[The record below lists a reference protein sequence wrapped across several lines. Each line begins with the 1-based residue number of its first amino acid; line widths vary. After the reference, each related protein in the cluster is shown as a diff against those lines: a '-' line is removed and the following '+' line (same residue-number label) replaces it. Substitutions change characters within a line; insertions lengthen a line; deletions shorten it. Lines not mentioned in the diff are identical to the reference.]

1 MFYEEVQA
9 RSLLSKRIVADA
21 WFHSNYS
28 MNVYRGCQFSCAYC
42 DGMAEHYHVD
52 NFREHVRVKIN
63 APNVLEKELERILP
77 GRNKSL
83 LDYTELKP
91 EYKRPIIGISGGV
104 SDSYQQAEKKYQI
117 TRKILEVLLRHKL
130 PVFLLTK
137 SDLVLR
143 DIDLLEDINKQSFAS
158 VCFTI
163 TLMDENQK
171 KIYEPHSSSTE
182 DRFNALKTLR
192 SKGIRGG
199 VMAMPIIPFIG
210 DSIENMMGIVNESK
224 KANSEFVLF
233 AGMTLKPGR
242 QKRHFLETLSRNN
255 PEKLSRIKELYSNE
269 NRYGSPYWDK
279 MPVNV
284 MALGH
289 KLCLDEGINPRS
301 VRHSC
306 PGAYVPNHEVLQVLL
321 DIKYWM
327 SSFLG
332 KSKREWSKF
341 HEGAS
346 LIERGLPN
354 LKTAL
359 EMGKLQEQ
367 IHPAL
372 LNEVKEILKTGSCE
386 TYQRIQAEVNE
397 AARIEYDRLN

>member
-233 AGMTLKPGR
+233 AENSP
-242 QKRHFLETLSRNN
+242 Q
-255 PEKLSRIKELYSNE
+255 ISN
-269 NRYGSPYWDK
+269 
-279 MPVNV
+279 
-284 MALGH
+284 
-289 KLCLDEGINPRS
+289 GICNFP
-301 VRHSC
+301 C
-306 PGAYVPNHEVLQVLL
+306 FFIY
-321 DIKYWM
+321 
-327 SSFLG
+327 
-332 KSKREWSKF
+332 
-341 HEGAS
+341 
-346 LIERGLPN
+346 
-354 LKTAL
+354 
-359 EMGKLQEQ
+359 
-367 IHPAL
+367 
-372 LNEVKEILKTGSCE
+372 
-386 TYQRIQAEVNE
+386 
-397 AARIEYDRLN
+397 